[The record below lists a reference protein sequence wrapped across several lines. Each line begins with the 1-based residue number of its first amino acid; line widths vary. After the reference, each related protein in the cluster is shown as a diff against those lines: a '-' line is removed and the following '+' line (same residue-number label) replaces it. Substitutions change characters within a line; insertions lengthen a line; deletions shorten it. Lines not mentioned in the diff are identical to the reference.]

1 MKSQS
6 GVYWNNVASKEFH
19 TFELLPY
26 HVHRAMELEQTVC
39 VKRLRETFSV
49 EVVKTAVLFGVQKLG
64 YGEPTDEQKLIL
76 QAFLAGKAFFA
87 CLPTGSGKSLC
98 YAALPSAFE
107 YLRSK
112 SKENRLQGQIPSSCI
127 VVVVSPLT
135 ALMVDQVAMF
145 KNRGLQAAFV
155 GKEQIDE
162 RIRQQVEKGVFS
174 LVFMSPESL
183 LKVLRWREMFR
194 SKIYQD
200 NLVGLI
206 VDEAHCVEKW

>member
-1 MKSQS
+1 MEPEQS
-6 GVYWNNVASKEFH
+6 
-19 TFELLPY
+19 
-26 HVHRAMELEQTVC
+26 VC

-49 EVVKTAVLFGVQKLG
+49 EVVNTAMLFGVQKLG
-64 YGEPTDEQKLIL
+64 YDEPTDEQKHIL
-76 QAFLAGKAFFA
+76 QAFLAGKDVFA

-112 SKENRLQGQIPSSCI
+112 SKENLQGQIPSSCI

-145 KNRGLQAAFV
+145 KNRGLKAAFV
-155 GKEQIDE
+155 GREQTDE
-162 RIRQQVEKGVFS
+162 SIRQQVEKGVFS

-194 SKIYQD
+194 SRIYQD